1 MLSAQLWPWVTVIVS
16 SLFLS
21 SFTVFP
27 GHTLHSLLCF
37 STPDCSPDARLMC
50 PTAYFMFRRHPYLM
64 SKTELPVSWQ
74 TSISCGLSIS
84 VSGSSVFAVAQA
96 RLLGRPLSLTS
107 IPPTS
112 HAGSPSHGVQ
122 NPVPSHHLCCSCLF
136 RVIILSLQ
144 GYYSKSLSPHIH
156 PCPLGCLVFC
166 VRVTRV
172 NVRSFPHS
180 SRCCYEAIL

>member
-27 GHTLHSLLCF
+27 GHTLHSLIRF
-37 STPDCSPDARLMC
+37 STPDCSPDSRLMC
-50 PTAYFMFRRHPYLM
+50 PTACFMFRRHPYLM
-64 SKTELPVSWQ
+64 SKTELPVSRQ

-96 RLLGRPLSLTS
+96 RLLGPPLSLTS

-112 HAGSPSHGVQ
+112 HAGLPSHGVQ
-122 NPVPSHHLCCSCLF
+122 NPTLLTTSALPAFSESSSSPSK
-136 RVIILSLQ
+136 VIIAN
-144 GYYSKSLSPHIH
+144 
-156 PCPLGCLVFC
+156 PCLPTSTLA
-166 VRVTRV
+166 
-172 NVRSFPHS
+172 PWD
-180 SRCCYEAIL
+180 A